1 MRGVLNLNAETLRLA
16 GRQIWVLDPDG
27 NVIELQQRVD

>member
-1 MRGVLNLNAETLRLA
+1 MRGVLNMDAETLRLA

-27 NVIELQQRVD
+27 SVIELPQRVD